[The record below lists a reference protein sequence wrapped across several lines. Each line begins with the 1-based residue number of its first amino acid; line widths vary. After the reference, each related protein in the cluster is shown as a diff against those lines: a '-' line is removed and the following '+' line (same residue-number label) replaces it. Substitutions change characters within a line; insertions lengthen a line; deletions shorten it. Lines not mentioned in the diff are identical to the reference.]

1 MSFLEDRG
9 EIRRYEGSLEVR
21 NAFETGKL
29 RRDFEECLERRARLR
44 VADDLAERLASGL
57 AAAMRN
63 KEARAQETAEQCRA
77 REAQEAMKR
86 REEERE
92 RQKQEE
98 EDRKRQQEREIE
110 ESRRAAIEER
120 RRKRPEYIAQLLSMD
135 LKKAPIKDIKEVMK
149 KLELNPTGL
158 PERSDLIAALKEGV
172 PELRMNM
179 QNPSAATAYATRPT
193 MPTPSKENF
202 DNMDHD
208 MLQSVAGRI
217 RNIDLQR
224 AELHELKSL
233 LSQAQLRVKDY
244 PDRNSMIQALKHVLD
259 AAQRTRNRS
268 SYFGTVH
275 QSNNLSAGTVTLIIS
290 CAKLLFCL
298 DDTNI
303 TKIERRAQMAEKN
316 VEELEDMRCQQS
328 AQIEELQRSLTEK
341 NQKIESLNVEVRRL
355 EVQAR
360 NAELSGRNTAPKPV
374 PRVCVGC
381 VIYFIHVVL
390 N

>member
-1 MSFLEDRG
+1 MEDRG

-44 VADDLAERLASGL
+44 VAEDLAERLASGL

-63 KEARAQETAEQCRA
+63 KEREEEARAQETTEQRRA

-98 EDRKRQQEREIE
+98 EERKKQQEREIE

-158 PERSDLIAALKEGV
+158 PERSDLIAALEEGV

-193 MPTPSKENF
+193 MPTLSKENF

-244 PDRNSMIQALKHVLD
+244 PDRNSMIQALKRVLD

-290 CAKLLFCL
+290 CDKTFILF
-298 DDTNI
+298 
-303 TKIERRAQMAEKN
+303 R
-316 VEELEDMRCQQS
+316 
-328 AQIEELQRSLTEK
+328 
-341 NQKIESLNVEVRRL
+341 
-355 EVQAR
+355 
-360 NAELSGRNTAPKPV
+360 
-374 PRVCVGC
+374 
-381 VIYFIHVVL
+381 
-390 N
+390 